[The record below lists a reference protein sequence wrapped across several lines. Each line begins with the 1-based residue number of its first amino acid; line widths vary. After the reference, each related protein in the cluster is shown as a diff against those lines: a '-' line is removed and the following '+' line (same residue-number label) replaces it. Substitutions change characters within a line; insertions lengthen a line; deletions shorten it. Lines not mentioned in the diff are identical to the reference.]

1 MRNHTQGLKSER
13 IFCKNKETNEP
24 FEVVAFSDNNVILR
38 NLVDESHHVSI
49 HNADDWGSEFVGI
62 SQGEVFDCIDN
73 DDDEQ
78 HARMMQALGIGYI
91 CPFCGGWLRWENDF
105 MMSEVGLISGENS
118 AYIKIEDE
126 DRISELV
133 EKEVE
138 YKKSNVL
145 SDTDNIDE
153 DNEKIN
159 SDGEYSTMY
168 KKETRDGVVSWYEIN
183 DAVVGIYTCQN
194 CGKKY
199 EVCDCLPSEQN
210 EYPYFQE

>member
-1 MRNHTQGLKSER
+1 MQNHTQGLKSER

-49 HNADDWGSEFVGI
+49 HNANDWGHEFVGI
-62 SQGEVFDCIDN
+62 SQGDVFSCIDN

-78 HARMMQALGIGYI
+78 HASMMEALGIGYI
-91 CPFCGGWLRWENDF
+91 CPFCGGRLRWESDF
-105 MMSEVGLISGENS
+105 MMSEVGFFNNNMS
-118 AYIKIEDE
+118 YIKIEDE

-133 EKEVE
+133 EKEAE
-138 YKKSNVL
+138 YKNSNVL

-159 SDGEYSTMY
+159 SDGDYSTMY
-168 KKETRDGVVSWYEIN
+168 KKETKDGVVSWYEID